1 MKTEI
6 RVVAFAAILA
16 IVCSLLLTGAELLLK
31 PYREANEQAEE
42 MRNYLSAL
50 EIPVAD
56 DASAKDL
63 VEIFNKNVSV
73 QKAGDLEFYSYIPA
87 DSGGSPLA
95 FAIPFTG
102 AGLWGPVAGVLALEP
117 DLETIRGIRFYKQE
131 ETPGLGGE
139 IGADWFQD
147 QFAGKQIISSTG
159 EYGFGIVQP
168 GGQPAR
174 NKVDGITGATMTSDR
189 VGTMIDS
196 VAKTV
201 GKEMS
206 GNVK

>member
-73 QKAGDLEFYSYIPA
+73 QKAGALLQGRKILQ
-87 DSGGSPLA
+87 G
-95 FAIPFTG
+95 FALTPRQTM
-102 AGLWGPVAGVLALEP
+102 PVAISQQAWRRRSFP
-117 DLETIRGIRFYKQE
+117 RTIRR
-131 ETPGLGGE
+131 
-139 IGADWFQD
+139 
-147 QFAGKQIISSTG
+147 
-159 EYGFGIVQP
+159 
-168 GGQPAR
+168 
-174 NKVDGITGATMTSDR
+174 
-189 VGTMIDS
+189 
-196 VAKTV
+196 
-201 GKEMS
+201 
-206 GNVK
+206 